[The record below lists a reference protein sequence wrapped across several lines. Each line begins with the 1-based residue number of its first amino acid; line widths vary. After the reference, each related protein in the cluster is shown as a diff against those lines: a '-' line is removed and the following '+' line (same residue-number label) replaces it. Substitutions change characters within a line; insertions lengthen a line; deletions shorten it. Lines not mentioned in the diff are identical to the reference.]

1 MDIQAS
7 VLIGPAYS
15 HPFHM
20 RAGIRWGCPT
30 SPLVF
35 SLYADCVEAF
45 IRSEL
50 LSHASAQER
59 AAVRLAGLTLP
70 LLLFA
75 DDIVLLGT
83 GRAVVQR

>member
-1 MDIQAS
+1 M
-7 VLIGPAYS
+7 
-15 HPFHM
+15 
-20 RAGIRWGCPT
+20 
-30 SPLVF
+30 F
-35 SLYADCVEAF
+35 SLYADRVEAF

-50 LSHASAQER
+50 LSSASAQER

-83 GRAVVQR
+83 DRGVVQR

>member
-1 MDIQAS
+1 M
-7 VLIGPAYS
+7 
-15 HPFHM
+15 
-20 RAGIRWGCPT
+20 
-30 SPLVF
+30 F
-35 SLYADCVEAF
+35 SLYADRVEAF

-50 LSHASAQER
+50 SLHALAQER